1 MQTFLTEQD
10 CKWVQDTFQKAEQKL
25 EKECERMGEKIPYV
39 SQNGRYIEDMGDKD
53 IAWWTNG
60 FWGGLGWQLYHAT
73 KKEKYRKTAEGV
85 EERLDR
91 SLEEFLGL
99 YHDVGFMW
107 MHTSVANYRLTGNH
121 MAYARGQHAANIL
134 AGRFNLLGN
143 FIRAWN
149 DDKTGW
155 MIVDCLMNLSI
166 LYWATE
172 ETKDPRFSAIAKKHA
187 DTALEVMLRKDGS
200 CNHIAVLNPE
210 TGDLEKL
217 LGGQGYGE
225 GSSWSRGQA
234 WALYGFVISYAHT
247 KDDTYLDAAKQ
258 IAHYFIANIALQ
270 DYLPLCDFRAPANP
284 VYYDSTAGACAACGL
299 LEIAKHVPDLEKAL
313 YQNSALRLLKA
324 MEQHFCNWDEDEDG
338 ILGMGKVAYHEQG
351 ENQQVSLIYGDYF
364 FIEAILRLMD
374 QDFFIW

>member
-10 CKWVQDTFQKAEQKL
+10 CKWVQDTFQKAERKL

-60 FWGGLGWQLYHAT
+60 FWGGLEWQLYHAT
-73 KKEKYRKTAEGV
+73 QKEKYRKTAEGV

-107 MHTSVANYRLTGNH
+107 MHTSVANYRLTGNRK
-121 MAYARGQHAANIL
+121 AYARGQHAANIL
-134 AGRFNLLGN
+134 AARFNVLGD

-149 DDKTGW
+149 DDKAGW

-210 TGDLEKL
+210 NGDLEKL
-217 LGGQGYGE
+217 LGGQGYGV

-247 KDDTYLDAAKQ
+247 KDEKYLNAAKQ

-299 LEIAKHVPDLEKAL
+299 LEIAKHVPESEKAL
-313 YQNSALRLLKA
+313 YQNSAVRLLKA
-324 MEQHFCNWDEDEDG
+324 MEQHFCNWNEEEDG

-351 ENQQVSLIYGDYF
+351 EIQQVSLIYGDYF
-364 FIEAILRLMD
+364 FMEAILRLMD